1 MAAARNG
8 VVSRPS
14 SERGLV
20 VGGGRCEPSLKLSNH
35 WIQGVCLQKECV
47 WRNQSRIC
55 ILTFEEGDGESPSEE
70 DDNNQRGTNQHA
82 DGQQGAEQEPGGEEY
97 GYSLESDSGSHQS
110 QTAGRDDEE
119 EQEEVP
125 VATQSTDHQCGR
137 RGPICGIASQLP
149 FLLTTT
155 ANQAGQGALSS
166 EENRQLRRVQR
177 NDEDQR
183 ELLQNQQNAHE
194 NRNLFQMPGWTE
206 TGRRVQQCTEQHPPG
221 GVFCDLGT
229 GDPQV

>member
-1 MAAARNG
+1 MSSQKVRMAE
-8 VVSRPS
+8 PKQ
-14 SERGLV
+14 ER
-20 VGGGRCEPSLKLSNH
+20 
-35 WIQGVCLQKECV
+35 
-47 WRNQSRIC
+47 
-55 ILTFEEGDGESPSEE
+55 DGESPSEE
-70 DDNNQRGTNQHA
+70 DDNNQRDTNQRT
-82 DGQQGAEQEPGGEEY
+82 DGQQGARQEPSGEEY

-125 VATQSTDHQCGR
+125 VATQTTDHQCGR

-149 FLLTTT
+149 FLLTTA
-155 ANQAGQGALSS
+155 ANQAGQEALSS

-183 ELLQNQQNAHE
+183 DLLQNQQNAHE
-194 NRNLFQMPGWTE
+194 DRNLFQLPGWTE

-221 GVFCDLGT
+221 GVFCDLRT
-229 GDPQV
+229 GDPQVGSLNSTATFECKTLTIFALSKSTSHGGSPVGEK